1 MLIQTSGHAGYG
13 MPAVLIEADQRAKL
27 TENDL
32 EMFYFDLMNRIGN
45 VSTLFKMRREM
56 RPF

>member
-1 MLIQTSGHAGYG
+1 